1 MAKQRDSNKAITNAP
16 PLPPVTPMEVDAVR
30 RRALA
35 VVRKNFPK
43 VNEVLD
49 GKLQWSNQQIKLFQI
64 CLDKIAPDIKVSH
77 ATHEHY
83 HTEVSELTHEQL
95 MEIASRTEPVD
106 ADYTEIEATTIDPSM
121 ADATSD
127 ILK

>member
-1 MAKQRDSNKAITNAP
+1 MP
-16 PLPPVTPMEVDAVR
+16 
-30 RRALA
+30 
-35 VVRKNFPK
+35 
-43 VNEVLD
+43 
-49 GKLQWSNQQIKLFQI
+49 
-64 CLDKIAPDIKVSH
+64 
-77 ATHEHY
+77 THEHY

-127 ILK
+127 ILR